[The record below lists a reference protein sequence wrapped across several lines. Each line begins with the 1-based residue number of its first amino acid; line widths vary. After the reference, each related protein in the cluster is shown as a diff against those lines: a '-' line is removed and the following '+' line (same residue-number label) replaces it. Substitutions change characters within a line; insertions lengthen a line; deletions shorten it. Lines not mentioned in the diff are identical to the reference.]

1 MLRLRTILV
10 DARCLQDD
18 AYRFRGIGQHAA
30 SVLREARAAFSSV
43 GGVNLVGILD
53 RDHSALEQEHAHLFD
68 LVGFS
73 PTEADWADW
82 YLALSPMTHSL
93 VPMAHAFLRGSAR
106 QAAVIY
112 DFIPLEAPDRYLGS
126 RKARADY
133 LTGLRWL
140 SYFSL
145 LLPISEHTSSSIAK
159 YAPKATG
166 VRQVTGVSVRNTLVT
181 RIKGHA
187 IASDPY
193 MLVIGGG
200 DARKNVE
207 AAIHAHAHSDFLG
220 ENSIR
225 LLIVGH
231 YLRQSVS
238 DLRKRHQEAGGD
250 PELLEFV
257 EGVSDAELGR
267 LYRDA
272 IVTICPS
279 RTEGFSIPVVEA
291 NANGCPV
298 IVANCPAQTE
308 LVPFPE
314 DHFAPDDH
322 ARLTMLMELIA
333 RDPGARARVMAR
345 QKDLWRRFEAKAVGQ
360 RFWAPFL
367 AMQTSDADRPPPRS
381 VAIRRGAKP
390 KIAVISPLP
399 PDKSGVADYTAAC
412 LKSLSK
418 SAEVHVFTETPAPA
432 ASDAY
437 TSVNPL
443 SPLPYLSGRFD
454 AVVSVIGNSHFHK
467 RPLDLLLNYGGA
479 AIAHDARMINFY
491 AVLYGPER
499 ATAIASRE
507 MGREVDWPEVES
519 WLHNQRRLPTLFLSE
534 VLQAATPTIVHSRV
548 TQDLITSIYKKPTTY
563 LPFSS
568 YRAFPDQFLTPAY
581 RRAARER
588 LGLTPT
594 KPVISCF
601 GAVTP
606 DKAPEECIWALAM
619 LNHWGW
625 NADLWFVGGADAGM
639 RQYLGNVA
647 TQAGVA
653 KNVRL
658 FSDLVSEQT
667 YLDFLAATDA
677 ALAFRSYGFGGL
689 SGGLLDCIASG
700 VRTVSNAHL
709 AEAMDG
715 PDFVTRVPDGISPVL
730 IAEHVH
736 SLLGVDR
743 YDAPVADAARAYVAK
758 HSFDP
763 YSLGLLGALGLA
775 SSDSG
780 LAACAKAA

>member
-1 MLRLRTILV
+1 MYT
-10 DARCLQDD
+10 
-18 AYRFRGIGQHAA
+18 
-30 SVLREARAAFSSV
+30 S
-43 GGVNLVGILD
+43 GVAV
-53 RDHSALEQEHAHLFD
+53 RS
-68 LVGFS
+68 
-73 PTEADWADW
+73 
-82 YLALSPMTHSL
+82 SL
-93 VPMAHAFLRGSAR
+93 VHPNDTTPADTTGDHFL
-106 QAAVIY
+106 V
-112 DFIPLEAPDRYLGS
+112 
-126 RKARADY
+126 
-133 LTGLRWL
+133 
-140 SYFSL
+140 
-145 LLPISEHTSSSIAK
+145 
-159 YAPKATG
+159 
-166 VRQVTGVSVRNTLVT
+166 V
-181 RIKGHA
+181 
-187 IASDPY
+187 
-193 MLVIGGG
+193 GGG
-200 DARKNVE
+200 DPRKNVV
-207 AAIHAHAHSDFLG
+207 AAIVAHAHSALARKR
-220 ENSIR
+220 R
-225 LLIVGH
+225 LKLVIVGH
-231 YLRQSVS
+231 YPQDMILAREPSRTS
-238 DLRKRHQEAGGD
+238 WRE

-257 EGVSDAELGR
+257 GGVSDAELGR

-322 ARLTMLMELIA
+322 ARLTMLMESIA

-563 LPFSS
+563 LPSLHTALS
-568 YRAFPDQFLTPAY
+568 
-581 RRAARER
+581 
-588 LGLTPT
+588 PT
-594 KPVISCF
+594 KP
-601 GAVTP
+601 APLRRETP
-606 DKAPEECIWALAM
+606 
-619 LNHWGW
+619 H
-625 NADLWFVGGADAGM
+625 
-639 RQYLGNVA
+639 
-647 TQAGVA
+647 GVP
-653 KNVRL
+653 
-658 FSDLVSEQT
+658 LVSLLMP
-667 YLDFLAATDA
+667 YLS
-677 ALAFRSYGFGGL
+677 R
-689 SGGLLDCIASG
+689 
-700 VRTVSNAHL
+700 H
-709 AEAMDG
+709 
-715 PDFVTRVPDGISPVL
+715 
-730 IAEHVH
+730 
-736 SLLGVDR
+736 LGV
-743 YDAPVADAARAYVAK
+743 
-758 HSFDP
+758 
-763 YSLGLLGALGLA
+763 
-775 SSDSG
+775 
-780 LAACAKAA
+780 